1 MDNTSCIISED
12 YSNFVNIEDIIPNVI
27 VDMRY
32 FSSNNFVGEKI
43 DGYLDNCALLTKDAA
58 NYLRGASDQ
67 FLKDGY
73 RIKIFDAYRPYKALV
88 HFKRWL
94 NNDDNKMKDMF
105 YKDLSKKELIEK
117 DYISL
122 LSSHTR
128 GSTVDITLVDIKTNE
143 EIDMGCNFDNF
154 GKIAH
159 YDYKNLTKEQLNN
172 RKYLRSVM
180 EKYNFKPLNNE
191 WWHFTLVN
199 EPYINTYFNFPVEKI
214 K

>member
-1 MDNTSCIISED
+1 MNNQNYIISED

-43 DGYLDNCALLTKDAA
+43 DGYLDNCALLTSYAASYLNDAC
-58 NYLRGASDQ
+58 NH

-73 RIKIFDAYRPYKALV
+73 KIKVLDAYRPYKALL
-88 HFKRWL
+88 HFKRWV
-94 NNDDNKMKDMF
+94 NSDDNKMKDMF

-154 GKIAH
+154 GDIAH
-159 YDYKNLTKEQLNN
+159 YYYKNLTKKQLDN
-172 RKYLRSVM
+172 RKYLRNVM
-180 EKYNFKPLNNE
+180 KMHNFMPLNNE
-191 WWHFTLVN
+191 WWHFTLNN
-199 EPYINTYFNFPVEKI
+199 EPYKNTYFNFPVEKLR
-214 K
+214 